1 MDDETEAA
9 PMRYVAELVGADS
22 GSERVIRSEC
32 VRSGNDREP
41 SAIQTGSAKEF
52 FQEITTGSKAHLKQS
67 SR

>member
-9 PMRYVAELVGADS
+9 PIRYVAELVGADS

-41 SAIQTGSAKEF
+41 SAIQTGSAK
-52 FQEITTGSKAHLKQS
+52 
-67 SR
+67 R